1 MKKFAIWYFILNSVC
16 YQFDRGLAT
25 LIFSGKVTTLVEPYV
40 AMLNFY
46 MLIVYYRR
54 ELSFY
59 KWDDDEGHSGYYS
72 RSVIFSDLFTA
83 LVFF

>member
-1 MKKFAIWYFILNSVC
+1 
-16 YQFDRGLAT
+16 
-25 LIFSGKVTTLVEPYV
+25 
-40 AMLNFY
+40 

-83 LVFF
+83 LVFFQNNRTPDDQNAPQW